1 VTQHWNKHDF
11 VLVDTSNIL
20 FICAGTFTDLPAM
33 EPEKIIGF
41 KEDLSKKAR
50 RQVTQK
56 ELMEYGLIPELLGRL
71 PVMVQLNLLTED
83 ELVQILC
90 DPPDSVLREFT
101 ELLAMDEITLEL
113 TDDAK
118 RAVVRSA
125 QEKRLGAR
133 GLRGIIEDVLRQVM
147 FEAPERR
154 GQTVKVD
161 ERFVRDRLEQLKG
174 DRP

>member
-1 VTQHWNKHDF
+1 
-11 VLVDTSNIL
+11 
-20 FICAGTFTDLPAM
+20 
-33 EPEKIIGF
+33 
-41 KEDLSKKAR
+41 
-50 RQVTQK
+50 
-56 ELMEYGLIPELLGRL
+56 
-71 PVMVQLNLLTED
+71 
-83 ELVQILC
+83 
-90 DPPDSVLREFT
+90 
-101 ELLAMDEITLEL
+101 
-113 TDDAK
+113 
-118 RAVVRSA
+118 VVRSA

>member
-1 VTQHWNKHDF
+1 
-11 VLVDTSNIL
+11 VDTSDIL

-41 KEDLSKKAR
+41 KEDPSKKAR

-71 PVMVQLNLLTED
+71 PVMVQLELLTED
-83 ELVQILC
+83 ELIQILC

-101 ELLAMDEITLEL
+101 ELLAMDEIKLEL
-113 TDDAK
+113 TPEAK
-118 RAVVRSA
+118 RAVVQNA

-154 GQTVKVD
+154 GQTVEVD
-161 ERFVRDRLEQLKG
+161 ERFVRDRLLQLKG
-174 DRP
+174 DKP